1 MADFT
6 EALGHIKRI
15 AGRKNNV
22 ISENDFDTIT
32 EDFGLNT
39 DDIISLTSELD
50 KCGITIDGLN
60 DLDNAASLITSSGSE
75 EITVDDSVRMYP
87 HSACTLSLL
96 TSGIAADGS

>member
-39 DDIISLTSELD
+39 DDIILILIEFYIAISTLIKLFLTFWYSLNA
-50 KCGITIDGLN
+50 KLN
-60 DLDNAASLITSSGSE
+60 KMSLFRLPNNSFFIKTNRQLHND
-75 EITVDDSVRMYP
+75 TK
-87 HSACTLSLL
+87 
-96 TSGIAADGS
+96 

>member
-50 KCGITIDGLN
+50 KCGIYFDCI
-60 DLDNAASLITSSGSE
+60 IV
-75 EITVDDSVRMYP
+75 VDFG
-87 HSACTLSLL
+87 A
-96 TSGIAADGS
+96 